1 MVVYN
6 NINRGV
12 AAAVDAHI
20 RIPDLDHCY
29 ERHWKK
35 PSEVIGEWWEWNI
48 ILHQNNR
55 GYQLWQ
61 NWKTF
66 IFYWCLCVCVCDR
79 VPFFLAGPRAFKFG
93 TYDPWDIISNYF
105 FYFFKILKID
115 PSRSIFDLFF
125 TYFLKSGAIFF
136 WLVQILSF
144 FGFWTSWEVVRASFL
159 NFSKICIFASVTDPR
174 RFSFFKNRRK
184 LTFFSQF
191 CTKCC
196 AIFFW
201 LALGPRYFRR
211 VHPMVS

>member
-66 IFYWCLCVCVCDR
+66 IFYWCLFVTTG
-79 VPFFLAGPRAFKFG
+79 PFFLEASTVVFMWSYGHYGVYLGPCRRIFQNFH
-93 TYDPWDIISNYF
+93 
-105 FYFFKILKID
+105 FY
-115 PSRSIFDLFF
+115 P
-125 TYFLKSGAIFF
+125 FF
-136 WLVQILSF
+136 WV
-144 FGFWTSWEVVRASFL
+144 
-159 NFSKICIFASVTDPR
+159 
-174 RFSFFKNRRK
+174 KN
-184 LTFFSQF
+184 SQKMAQKWHF
-191 CTKCC
+191 CTKCWGL
-196 AIFFW
+196 FSW
-201 LALGPRYFRR
+201 SHL
-211 VHPMVS
+211 

>member
-66 IFYWCLCVCVCDR
+66 IFYWCLSVYSGHSFLKAYTAMIIVLNGHYGVYLGPCR
-79 VPFFLAGPRAFKFG
+79 RIFQNFHFYPFFGWKTVKKWPKN
-93 TYDPWDIISNYF
+93 D
-105 FYFFKILKID
+105 
-115 PSRSIFDLFF
+115 
-125 TYFLKSGAIFF
+125 
-136 WLVQILSF
+136 
-144 FGFWTSWEVVRASFL
+144 
-159 NFSKICIFASVTDPR
+159 IFALSAGA
-174 RFSFFKNRRK
+174 FFPEATYRHVYGIK
-184 LTFFSQF
+184 
-191 CTKCC
+191 
-196 AIFFW
+196 W
-201 LALGPRYFRR
+201 
-211 VHPMVS
+211 